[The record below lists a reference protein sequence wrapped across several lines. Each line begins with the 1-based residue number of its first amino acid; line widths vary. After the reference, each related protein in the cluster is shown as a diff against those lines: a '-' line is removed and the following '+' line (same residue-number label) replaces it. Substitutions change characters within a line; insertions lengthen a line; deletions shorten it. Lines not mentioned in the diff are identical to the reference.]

1 MIMGDRMEKIK
12 PCPFCGA
19 DPEVRDWMCGF
30 CVSCENRE
38 CPCMPTSFVYDT
50 KEEAINFWN
59 RRPGEED
66 AYRRGVQRMP
76 MEGEK
81 E

>member
-59 RRPGEED
+59 RRRNSGVLFEKSSEEVG
-66 AYRRGVQRMP
+66 ACA
-76 MEGEK
+76 
-81 E
+81 